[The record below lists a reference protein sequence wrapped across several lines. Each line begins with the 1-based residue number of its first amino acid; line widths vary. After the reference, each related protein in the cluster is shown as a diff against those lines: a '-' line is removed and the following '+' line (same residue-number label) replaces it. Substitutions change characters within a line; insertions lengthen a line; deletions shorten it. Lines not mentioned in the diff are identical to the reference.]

1 MKKKPLYLLLL
12 PAAIALSACSGS
24 NTASGSDSAATAE
37 SQADIEAATIQ
48 GRNVA
53 REFINR
59 DWKDTL
65 ELQTLLLE
73 IQVKHRD
80 KYILDKHPAQAEAF
94 DSAFIQTIRTV
105 RPSLADEIAS
115 LPDDTDK

>member
-12 PAAIALSACSGS
+12 SAAIALSACSNSG
-24 NTASGSDSAATAE
+24 SGSDSASVTPE

-105 RPSLADEIAS
+105 RPSLANEIAS